1 MADDKGD
8 EDRDGLDKDGGDG
21 QLQAGAHQGI
31 DDVIAVTQADNGH
44 KEGQA
49 GLIQDAQRLLIHAE
63 VDGANLA
70 DVAENQCGDED
81 AARSTERELT
91 KAAQGDFDVANQ
103 DTNHSDQTQHHEVQ
117 RAVLNLFLVDSA
129 LLQLFFVG
137 CLFSGHVDAE
147 QFGQGRDHHDDDHHT
162 DGEGHSV
169 AQADG
174 GGSSLQRVTSNDIA
188 DSIQRG
194 AVSRGG
200 GHSTGEHTNGLKL
213 ADCGAVLEHEM
224 VGDQRD
230 GHRDDRDHHTDDD
243 KLNAV
248 FFKDSADAAA
258 DLHADGDKEQ
268 HQEKCKELAIRIYN
282 LDEEVYKCVGSSLG
296 RTFTG
301 QKETTLRHLAALM
314 YTKPDGHLLRS
325 ELALISNMARTI
337 RDKSERRRLMIE
349 YDSILKEIE
358 SLPDTFGQTDI
369 VDKERI
375 SLNNLIA
382 RRQNE
387 ISENDHLIICISRT
401 QGSGGN
407 DIGFEL
413 ADQLQINYYDAE
425 IFDQVMKRL
434 QADKNAVG
442 DAGSF
447 EGFDKYRKK
456 KHTDLKTWFREFN
469 RYHGLPKQDAVF
481 FNMSDLICELAKSE
495 DCVIM
500 GRCADMILK
509 NNHIP
514 HISLF
519 ISAPFQVRV
528 QHVMDIRNMNLKQAV
543 RFLKQMDKQHK
554 KYYEFY
560 TGEKWGK
567 PENYDLCINS
577 ANYGLKDTIE
587 LIRRML
593 DQKVH

>member
-1 MADDKGD
+1 M
-8 EDRDGLDKDGGDG
+8 
-21 QLQAGAHQGI
+21 Q
-31 DDVIAVTQADNGH
+31 DNNIRE
-44 KEGQA
+44 K
-49 GLIQDAQRLLIHAE
+49 
-63 VDGANLA
+63 
-70 DVAENQCGDED
+70 C
-81 AARSTERELT
+81 RELAT
-91 KAAQGDFDVANQ
+91 RLY
-103 DTNHSDQTQHHEVQ
+103 E
-117 RAVLNLFLVDSA
+117 L
-129 LLQLFFVG
+129 
-137 CLFSGHVDAE
+137 
-147 QFGQGRDHHDDDHHT
+147 
-162 DGEGHSV
+162 DGE
-169 AQADG
+169 
-174 GGSSLQRVTSNDIA
+174 
-188 DSIQRG
+188 
-194 AVSRGG
+194 
-200 GHSTGEHTNGLKL
+200 
-213 ADCGAVLEHEM
+213 
-224 VGDQRD
+224 
-230 GHRDDRDHHTDDD
+230 
-243 KLNAV
+243 
-248 FFKDSADAAA
+248 
-258 DLHADGDKEQ
+258 
-268 HQEKCKELAIRIYN
+268 
-282 LDEEVYKCVGSSLG
+282 VYESVGSSLG

-301 QKETTLRHLAALM
+301 DREGTIRNLSALM

-325 ELALISNMARTI
+325 EMALISNMARTI
-337 RDKSERRRLMIE
+337 KDKEEKSRLMKK
-349 YDSILKEIE
+349 YDEIFQEILT
-358 SLPDTFGQTDI
+358 LPETFVATDI
-369 VDKERI
+369 MDKERVA
-375 SLNNLIA
+375 LNHMIKH
-382 RRQNE
+382 RE
-387 ISENDHLIICISRT
+387 KISENDHLVICISRT

-434 QADKNAVG
+434 QADKNAVSDTG
-442 DAGSF
+442 NF

-500 GRCADMILK
+500 GRCADAILK

-587 LIRRML
+587 LIQRML

>member
-1 MADDKGD
+1 M
-8 EDRDGLDKDGGDG
+8 
-21 QLQAGAHQGI
+21 
-31 DDVIAVTQADNGH
+31 IAS
-44 KEGQA
+44 
-49 GLIQDAQRLLIHAE
+49 RL
-63 VDGANLA
+63 
-70 DVAENQCGDED
+70 
-81 AARSTERELT
+81 T
-91 KAAQGDFDVANQ
+91 
-103 DTNHSDQTQHHEVQ
+103 
-117 RAVLNLFLVDSA
+117 
-129 LLQLFFVG
+129 
-137 CLFSGHVDAE
+137 
-147 QFGQGRDHHDDDHHT
+147 
-162 DGEGHSV
+162 
-169 AQADG
+169 
-174 GGSSLQRVTSNDIA
+174 
-188 DSIQRG
+188 
-194 AVSRGG
+194 
-200 GHSTGEHTNGLKL
+200 
-213 ADCGAVLEHEM
+213 
-224 VGDQRD
+224 
-230 GHRDDRDHHTDDD
+230 
-243 KLNAV
+243 
-248 FFKDSADAAA
+248 
-258 DLHADGDKEQ
+258 
-268 HQEKCKELAIRIYN
+268 
-282 LDEEVYKCVGSSLG
+282 
-296 RTFTG
+296 
-301 QKETTLRHLAALM
+301 
-314 YTKPDGHLLRS
+314 
-325 ELALISNMARTI
+325 
-337 RDKSERRRLMIE
+337 
-349 YDSILKEIE
+349 
-358 SLPDTFGQTDI
+358 
-369 VDKERI
+369 
-375 SLNNLIA
+375 
-382 RRQNE
+382 E

-447 EGFDKYRKK
+447 ERFDKYRKK

-500 GRCADMILK
+500 GRCADAILK

-587 LIRRML
+587 LIQRML

>member
-1 MADDKGD
+1 MANN
-8 EDRDGLDKDGGDG
+8 KDMY
-21 QLQAGAHQGI
+21 I
-31 DDVIAVTQADNGH
+31 
-44 KEGQA
+44 
-49 GLIQDAQRLLIHAE
+49 
-63 VDGANLA
+63 
-70 DVAENQCGDED
+70 
-81 AARSTERELT
+81 
-91 KAAQGDFDVANQ
+91 
-103 DTNHSDQTQHHEVQ
+103 
-117 RAVLNLFLVDSA
+117 
-129 LLQLFFVG
+129 
-137 CLFSGHVDAE
+137 
-147 QFGQGRDHHDDDHHT
+147 
-162 DGEGHSV
+162 
-169 AQADG
+169 
-174 GGSSLQRVTSNDIA
+174 
-188 DSIQRG
+188 
-194 AVSRGG
+194 
-200 GHSTGEHTNGLKL
+200 
-213 ADCGAVLEHEM
+213 
-224 VGDQRD
+224 
-230 GHRDDRDHHTDDD
+230 
-243 KLNAV
+243 
-248 FFKDSADAAA
+248 
-258 DLHADGDKEQ
+258 
-268 HQEKCKELAIRIYN
+268 ELANRIYD
-282 LDEEVYKCVGSSLG
+282 LDGEVYKCVGSSLG

-301 QKETTLRHLAALM
+301 SRENTIRALSMLM

-337 RDKSERRRLMIE
+337 KNKEDKSRMMTE
-349 YDSILKEIE
+349 YNEILKAIE
-358 SLPDTFGQTDI
+358 QLPDMSATDI
-369 VDKERI
+369 VNAERMALNPAAHWDKVD
-375 SLNNLIA
+375 
-382 RRQNE
+382 
-387 ISENDHLIICISRT
+387 ENAHLVICISRT

-434 QADKNAVG
+434 QADKNAVSDTG
-442 DAGSF
+442 NF

-500 GRCADMILK
+500 GRCADAILK

-587 LIRRML
+587 LIQRML

>member
-1 MADDKGD
+1 MEYTQESLRELAERIYD
-8 EDRDGLDKDGGDG
+8 LD
-21 QLQAGAHQGI
+21 
-31 DDVIAVTQADNGH
+31 
-44 KEGQA
+44 
-49 GLIQDAQRLLIHAE
+49 AE
-63 VDGANLA
+63 VYTRL
-70 DVAENQCGDED
+70 
-81 AARSTERELT
+81 
-91 KAAQGDFDVANQ
+91 
-103 DTNHSDQTQHHEVQ
+103 
-117 RAVLNLFLVDSA
+117 
-129 LLQLFFVG
+129 
-137 CLFSGHVDAE
+137 
-147 QFGQGRDHHDDDHHT
+147 
-162 DGEGHSV
+162 
-169 AQADG
+169 
-174 GGSSLQRVTSNDIA
+174 
-188 DSIQRG
+188 
-194 AVSRGG
+194 
-200 GHSTGEHTNGLKL
+200 
-213 ADCGAVLEHEM
+213 
-224 VGDQRD
+224 
-230 GHRDDRDHHTDDD
+230 
-243 KLNAV
+243 
-248 FFKDSADAAA
+248 
-258 DLHADGDKEQ
+258 
-268 HQEKCKELAIRIYN
+268 
-282 LDEEVYKCVGSSLG
+282 GSSLG
-296 RTFTG
+296 RVFNRDRERCVTDLV
-301 QKETTLRHLAALM
+301 QLM
-314 YTKPDGHLLRS
+314 MQRDSGHQLRS

-434 QADKNAVG
+434 QADKNEVSDTG
-442 DAGSF
+442 NF
-447 EGFDKYRKK
+447 EGFDKYKK
-456 KHTDLKTWFREFN
+456 HHTDLKTWFKEFN

-500 GRCADMILK
+500 GRCADAILK

-528 QHVMDIRNMNLKQAV
+528 QHVMDIRNMDLKQAV

-560 TGEKWGK
+560 TGEKWGR

-593 DQKVH
+593 DQKLH

>member
-1 MADDKGD
+1 M
-8 EDRDGLDKDGGDG
+8 
-21 QLQAGAHQGI
+21 Q
-31 DDVIAVTQADNGH
+31 DNNIRE
-44 KEGQA
+44 K
-49 GLIQDAQRLLIHAE
+49 
-63 VDGANLA
+63 
-70 DVAENQCGDED
+70 C
-81 AARSTERELT
+81 RELAT
-91 KAAQGDFDVANQ
+91 RLY
-103 DTNHSDQTQHHEVQ
+103 E
-117 RAVLNLFLVDSA
+117 L
-129 LLQLFFVG
+129 
-137 CLFSGHVDAE
+137 
-147 QFGQGRDHHDDDHHT
+147 
-162 DGEGHSV
+162 DGE
-169 AQADG
+169 
-174 GGSSLQRVTSNDIA
+174 
-188 DSIQRG
+188 
-194 AVSRGG
+194 
-200 GHSTGEHTNGLKL
+200 
-213 ADCGAVLEHEM
+213 
-224 VGDQRD
+224 
-230 GHRDDRDHHTDDD
+230 
-243 KLNAV
+243 
-248 FFKDSADAAA
+248 
-258 DLHADGDKEQ
+258 
-268 HQEKCKELAIRIYN
+268 
-282 LDEEVYKCVGSSLG
+282 VYESVGSSLG

-301 QKETTLRHLAALM
+301 DREGTIRNLSALM

-325 ELALISNMARTI
+325 EMALISNMARTI
-337 RDKSERRRLMIE
+337 KDKEEKSRLMKK
-349 YDSILKEIE
+349 YDEIFQEILT
-358 SLPDTFGQTDI
+358 LPETFVATDI
-369 VDKERI
+369 MDKERVA
-375 SLNNLIA
+375 LNHMIKH
-382 RRQNE
+382 RE
-387 ISENDHLIICISRT
+387 KISENDHLVICISRT

-434 QADKNAVG
+434 QADKNAVSDTG
-442 DAGSF
+442 NF

-500 GRCADMILK
+500 GRCADAILK